1 MDNRAIGYIDSGVG
15 GLTVVKQALTQI
27 PNEQVYY
34 IGDTLRMPYGPRPQE
49 EVLNFT
55 WQMVNYLL
63 KKDIK
68 MLVVACNTATAAAL
82 PDLQAKLAIPVVGV
96 IQPGV
101 DAALATTT
109 AADIGVIATAGT
121 VSSLAYYNALLQ
133 GNNTGKVT
141 QLVVPEFVDVVE
153 NHDYTSAAAQQLVFD
168 KLGYFKEYQVD
179 TLILGC
185 THFPLLEP
193 FIQAAM
199 GPGVKLV
206 NSGAETINLVEQTLE
221 QYDLRHDAGVPVDHH
236 DDEYFTTGH
245 VARFAELGEKWLALE
260 QMSVKHLELVADT
273 LIINKNTELD

>member
-82 PDLQAKLAIPVVGV
+82 PDLQSKLKIPVVGV

-109 AADIGVIATAGT
+109 AAEIGVIATAGT

-133 GNNTGKVT
+133 GNNTAKVT
-141 QLVVPEFVDVVE
+141 QLAVPEFVDVVE
-153 NHDYTSAAAQQLVFD
+153 NHDYTSVAAQQLVFD
-168 KLGYFKEYQVD
+168 KLGYFE
-179 TLILGC
+179 
-185 THFPLLEP
+185 
-193 FIQAAM
+193 
-199 GPGVKLV
+199 
-206 NSGAETINLVEQTLE
+206 EQS
-221 QYDLRHDAGVPVDHH
+221 AGNI
-236 DDEYFTTGH
+236 
-245 VARFAELGEKWLALE
+245 
-260 QMSVKHLELVADT
+260 SS
-273 LIINKNTELD
+273 

>member
-82 PDLQAKLAIPVVGV
+82 PDLQSKLKIPVVGV

-109 AADIGVIATAGT
+109 AAEIGVIATAGT
-121 VSSLAYYNALLQ
+121 VSSLAYYNALLR
-133 GNNTGKVT
+133 GNNTAKVT
-141 QLVVPEFVDVVE
+141 QLAVPEFVEVVE
-153 NHDYTSAAAQQLVFD
+153 NQDYTSAAAQQLVFD

-245 VARFAELGEKWLALE
+245 VARFAELGEKWLPLE